1 MNLIGFLLRASWVNV
16 AIAAFTGSISGGC
29 SAFLIALINNTVSS
43 NNPSNN
49 QLLWG
54 FIGLAFVT
62 LLTSIVSQFVLVSLS
77 QEAVYKLRLR
87 LSSLILGCPLR
98 HLEELGAN
106 RLLATLTDDIQAI
119 SAAVFDIPLLCIN
132 IALIFGCLVY
142 LCWLSWAVF
151 LVTVAFLA
159 IAIAIVQFLITK
171 AEGLFKLSRKE
182 QDRLFKNFRA
192 ITDGIKEL
200 KLHTCRR
207 EAFLTEELQV
217 TAALSR
223 DYRVTSLRILAIAT
237 SLGELLFFI
246 LMGLLI
252 FALPKQTTMT
262 TPVLSGYVLTITY
275 LLRPLQSILQILP
288 AFSQARVAL
297 QKIDTLGLSLASNA
311 ETTSHK
317 YEQQPFFEKIELRHL
332 VHAYHTEQEES
343 NFTIGPIDLTFYP
356 NELVFIVG
364 GNGSGKSTLAKLI
377 TGLYI
382 PEAGEIRLDEQPIN
396 DKNREAYRQ
405 LFATVFS
412 DFYLFERIL
421 GINLDNLDAQAQEY
435 LRKLHLEHKVQVK
448 EGVLSTTDLSQGQRK
463 RLALLTA
470 YLEDRPIYLFD
481 EWASDQDPFFR
492 EIFYKQL
499 LPELK
504 QRGKTVMVI
513 SHDDRYFHLAD
524 RVIKL
529 EYGKLV

>member
-1 MNLIGFLLRASWVNV
+1 MSLLGFLLRASWVNV
-16 AIAAFTGSISGGC
+16 VIAAITGSISGGC
-29 SAFLIALINNTVSS
+29 SAFLIAFINNTISS
-43 NNPSNN
+43 NKPSTT
-49 QLLWG
+49 QLIWG
-54 FIGLAFVT
+54 FIGLGFVT
-62 LLTSIVSQFVLVSLS
+62 LLTSIISQFVLVSLS

-87 LSSLILGCPLR
+87 LSGLILGCPLR

-106 RLLATLTDDIQAI
+106 RVLATLTDDIQAI
-119 SAAVFDIPLLCIN
+119 SNAVFNIPLLCVN

-151 LVTVAFLA
+151 LVTVTFLA
-159 IAIAIVQFLITK
+159 IAIIIVQFLITK
-171 AEGLFKLSRKE
+171 AERLFKLSRNE

-200 KLHTCRR
+200 KLHTRRR
-207 EAFLTEELQV
+207 EEFLTEELQV
-217 TAALSR
+217 TARLSR
-223 DYRVTSLRILAIAT
+223 DYRVTSLRLLAIAT

-252 FALPKQTTMT
+252 FALPKQATI
-262 TPVLSGYVLTITY
+262 PSAVLSGYVLTITY
-275 LLRPLQSILQILP
+275 LLRPIQSLLEILP
-288 AFSQARVAL
+288 NFSQAKVAL

-311 ETTSHK
+311 EAIYNKS
-317 YEQQPFFEKIELRHL
+317 ELRQSFQKIELSQI
-332 VHAYHTEQEES
+332 VHVYHTQEET
-343 NFTIGPIDLTFYP
+343 NFTVGPIDLVFHP
-356 NELVFIVG
+356 SEIVFIVG

-377 TGLYI
+377 AGLYI
-382 PEAGEIRLDEQPIN
+382 PETGKISLDEQSITEE
-396 DKNREAYRQ
+396 NRESYRQ

-421 GINLDNLDAQAQEY
+421 GINLNDLDAQAQAY
-435 LRKLHLEHKVQVK
+435 LKKLHLEHKVQVK

-504 QRGKTVMVI
+504 HRGKTVLVI
-513 SHDDRYFHLAD
+513 SHDDRYFYLAD

-529 EYGKLV
+529 EYGQLV

>member
-1 MNLIGFLLRASWVNV
+1 MNLIGFLLRASWINV
-16 AIAAFTGSISGGC
+16 AIAAITGSISGGC
-29 SAFLIALINNTVSS
+29 SAFLIAFINNTVSS
-43 NNPSNN
+43 NKPSTN
-49 QLLWG
+49 QLIWG

-62 LLTSIVSQFVLVSLS
+62 LLTSLISQFVLVSLS

-87 LSSLILGCPLR
+87 LSGLILGCPLR

-119 SAAVFDIPLLCIN
+119 SNAVFDIPLLCIN

-142 LCWLSWAVF
+142 LFWLSWIVF
-151 LVTVAFLA
+151 LVTVTFLA

-171 AEGLFKLSRKE
+171 AEQFFKLSRNE
-182 QDRLFKNFRA
+182 QDRLFKNFRS

-200 KLHTCRR
+200 KLHTRRR
-207 EAFLTEELQV
+207 EAFLTEDLQV

-252 FALPKQTTMT
+252 FGLPQQTTMPT
-262 TPVLSGYVLTITY
+262 AVLSGYVLTITY

-311 ETTSHK
+311 ETINNKSQL
-317 YEQQPFFEKIELRHL
+317 QQAFQKIELSEI
-332 VHAYHTEQEES
+332 VHVYHTQEES
-343 NFTIGPIDLTFYP
+343 NFTVGPIDLIFHP
-356 NELVFIVG
+356 NEIVFIVG

-382 PEAGEIRLDEQPIN
+382 PEAGEISLDEELIT
-396 DKNREAYRQ
+396 DENRESYRQ

-421 GINLDNLDAQAQEY
+421 GINLSNLDAQAQEY
-435 LRKLHLEHKVQVK
+435 LGKLHLEQKVQVK
-448 EGVLSTTDLSQGQRK
+448 EGVLSTTELSQGQRK

-504 QRGKTVMVI
+504 KRGKTVLVI
-513 SHDDRYFHLAD
+513 SHDDRYFYLAD
-524 RVIKL
+524 RLIKL
-529 EYGKLV
+529 EYGKLI

>member
-1 MNLIGFLLRASWVNV
+1 MSLLGFLLRASWVNV
-16 AIAAFTGSISGGC
+16 IIAAVTGSISGGC
-29 SAFLIALINNTVSS
+29 SAFLIAFINNTISS
-43 NNPSNN
+43 NKPSTN
-49 QLLWG
+49 QLIFG
-54 FIGLAFVT
+54 FIGLALVT
-62 LLTSIVSQFVLVSLS
+62 LLTSLISQFVLVSLS

-132 IALIFGCLVY
+132 LALIFGCLVY

-159 IAIAIVQFLITK
+159 IAIATVQFLITK
-171 AEGLFKLSRKE
+171 AERLFKLSRNE

-200 KLHTCRR
+200 KLHSRRR
-207 EAFLTEELQV
+207 EEFLTKELQV
-217 TAALSR
+217 TARLSR

-252 FALPKQTTMT
+252 FALPKQATIPTA
-262 TPVLSGYVLTITY
+262 VLSGYVLTITY

-311 ETTSHK
+311 ETIDNKS
-317 YEQQPFFEKIELRHL
+317 ELQQSFQKIELSKI
-332 VHAYHTEQEES
+332 VHVYHTQEES
-343 NFTIGPIDLTFYP
+343 NFTVGPIDLVFHP
-356 NELVFIVG
+356 NEIVFIVG

-377 TGLYI
+377 AGLYI
-382 PEAGEIRLDEQPIN
+382 PEAGEIRLDEQSIT
-396 DKNREAYRQ
+396 DDNRESYRQ
-405 LFATVFS
+405 LFATIFA

-421 GINLDNLDAQAQEY
+421 GINLNDLDAQAKAY
-435 LRKLHLEHKVQVK
+435 LKKLHLEHKVQVK
-448 EGVLSTTDLSQGQRK
+448 EAVLSTTDLSQGQRK

-504 QRGKTVMVI
+504 HRGKTVIVI
-513 SHDDRYFHLAD
+513 SHDDRYFYLAD
-524 RVIKL
+524 LVIKL